1 MASLQFLNPPPWL
14 SLNCTSFLPVPV
26 SFGPLWPAEALW
38 INFFSKIYE
47 ITSEIFRERERLA
60 SHCCELGL
68 IPVPGVTHGLSLVMF
83 LILALRV
90 SLKQG
95 SPDFLPCDPYS
106 WSLFWFPWHK
116 VTRTFT
122 FPPFNIFPLSIS
134 RLSPS
139 ISSGFPYNLLIPIYI
154 PGRRDVP
161 RPLALE
167 SRWLTIMPARSP
179 HAKYLLILIWV
190 V

>member
-1 MASLQFLNPPPWL
+1 MKLHQKS
-14 SLNCTSFLPVPV
+14 S
-26 SFGPLWPAEALW
+26 
-38 INFFSKIYE
+38 
-47 ITSEIFRERERLA
+47 ERERLA

-90 SLKQG
+90 SLQQG
-95 SPDFLPCDPYS
+95 SPDFLPCDPFS

>member
-47 ITSEIFRERERLA
+47 ITSEIFREREAGFPLLWVGFDSCSRGHTWSEFGDV
-60 SHCCELGL
+60 SHPCSKSFSQAG
-68 IPVPGVTHGLSLVMF
+68 SL
-83 LILALRV
+83 
-90 SLKQG
+90 
-95 SPDFLPCDPYS
+95 DFLPCDPYS

-139 ISSGFPYNLLIPIYI
+139 ISPGFPYNLLIPIYI

-167 SRWLTIMPARSP
+167 SRWLTITPARSP